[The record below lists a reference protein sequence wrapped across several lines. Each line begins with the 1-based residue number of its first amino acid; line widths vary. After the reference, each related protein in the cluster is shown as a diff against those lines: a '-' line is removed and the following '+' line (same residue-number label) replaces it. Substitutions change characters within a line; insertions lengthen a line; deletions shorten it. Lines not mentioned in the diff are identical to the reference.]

1 MNLPAKL
8 PLPPPPDR
16 PGDLKRWSNLAGCA
30 HGLAIAEL
38 IRRQGLCVVI
48 TTDALAS
55 QRLGE
60 ELAFFL
66 GVDSGFGIAHLP
78 DWETLP
84 YDQFSPYQDI
94 ISERLSTL
102 VALAEGRLRGAL
114 IVPVATALH
123 RLTPETHVLGS
134 SFMLEVGQRMDI
146 AAFRRRLEKAG
157 YSCVNQVLEHGDFA
171 VRGALLD
178 LYPMGSNEPVRIDL
192 FDDEIDSLRL
202 FDPETQR
209 SGKSIERLHLLP
221 ARECPLDED
230 AITRFRHNWRQRFEG
245 RAIDCPVYKDVSEGL
260 APAGIEY
267 YLPLFFDGTATLFD
281 YLPQDCTIVLDAGVQ
296 AAGEAFLAAVVAR
309 WEQYRH
315 DAGRPI
321 LRPDELFLRV
331 DELMGASRRWPSV
344 RISDRTTTDA
354 DPSDSDID
362 TDTATERPPGATPTP
377 IREHNDH
384 RTLVQQGSDSQG
396 LAQPGAHAARI
407 ELGGEVLTST
417 TATGDRAL
425 AAGIPAAA
433 PPEPVATDG
442 RVDQRSGG
450 LPSLVLEPRAPDPLW
465 RLRAFLAS
473 RPGRVL
479 LLAESAGRREVLV
492 DLLRA
497 QGLTPRLLSDWASF
511 IGGTDDLALA
521 VAPLEAGLWL
531 PAAGIAVVAE
541 PLLYGER
548 VSQRKARKR
557 SARDAEGIVRDLAE
571 LSIGA
576 PVVHEEHG
584 VGRYLGLVVLE
595 AGGVRGEFLH
605 LEYADGD
612 KLYVPVAQ
620 LAMVSRYSGMDPEHV
635 PLHKLGS
642 GAWARARARAA
653 ERIRDVA
660 VELLEL
666 HARRAARQGYA
677 LEIDRDA
684 YRAFAEDFPFE
695 ETPDQ
700 RAAIEAVLADMR
712 STRPMD
718 RLVCGDVGFGKTE
731 VAMRAAFAAT
741 HADQQVAVLVP
752 TTLLAQQHYQ
762 NFRNRFADW
771 PVRVES
777 LSRFRSKKEES
788 SVLEGLADGR
798 VDIVIGTHKL
808 LGEGV
813 KFKRLGLVIVD
824 EEHRFGVR
832 QKERLKSLRAEVD
845 ILTLTAT
852 PIPRTLSMALSGT
865 RELSVIATAP
875 ARRLA
880 IKTFV
885 REWNNGLLTEAL
897 LREIGRGGQVY
908 FVNNDVEHI
917 FELAAKVEALVPQA
931 RVRVA
936 HGQMAERDLER
947 TMLDF
952 YHQRFNVLVCTTIIE
967 TGIDIPTANTIIINR
982 ADRFGLAQL
991 YQLRG
996 RVGRSHHRAYAYLLV
1011 PSVKN
1016 LSGDAKKR
1024 LEAIEALEELGV
1036 GFTIASHDLEIR
1048 GAGEILGEGQSGHI
1062 QEIGFGLYSELL
1074 ERAVAALKAGR
1085 IPDLDRPLDH
1095 GPEVDLRVPA
1105 LIPEDYLPD
1114 VHIRLM
1120 LYKRIAG
1127 CPDEDALD
1135 DLRAE
1140 LIDRFGPLPEATRNL
1155 LSIARMKL
1163 RAGALGMR
1171 KVDIGPD
1178 GGRIQFDPDPRI
1190 DPLTLMK
1197 FVQAHQPHYR
1207 FDGGDRLRILR
1218 KLPEPADR
1226 LALME
1231 TLLETL
1237 GGRAAAA

>member
-1 MNLPAKL
+1 VTRPACL
-8 PLPPPPDR
+8 LSFPAPTG
-16 PGDLKRWSNLAGCA
+16 PGDVKRWPGLSGCG

-38 IRRQGLCVVI
+38 VRERGLCVVI
-48 TTDALAS
+48 TPDALAA
-55 QRLGE
+55 QRLAD

-66 GVDSGFGIAHLP
+66 ADAPELAVAHLP

-94 ISERLSTL
+94 VSERLRTL
-102 VALAEGRLRGAL
+102 VALAEGALRGVL
-114 IVPVATALH
+114 LVSVATALH
-123 RLTPETHVLGS
+123 RLTPAAHVLGS
-134 SFMLEVGQRMDI
+134 SFMLEVGQKLAMDT
-146 AAFRRRLEKAG
+146 FRRRLEKAG
-157 YSCVNQVLEHGDFA
+157 YNCVSQVLEHGDFA

-178 LYPMGSNEPVRIDL
+178 LFPMGSEEPVRIDL
-192 FDDEIDSLRL
+192 FDDEIDTLRL

-209 SGKSIERLHLLP
+209 SGATIEKLHLLP

-230 AITRFRHNWRQRFEG
+230 AITRFRSNWRQRFDG
-245 RAIDCPVYKDVSEGL
+245 RAIDCPVYRDVSDGL

-267 YLPLFFDGTATLFD
+267 YLPLFFDSTATLFD
-281 YLPQDCTIVLDAGVQ
+281 YLPEYCTVVLDAGVRE
-296 AAGEAFLAAVVAR
+296 AGERFLASVTER

-315 DAGRPI
+315 DVGRPI
-321 LRPDELFLRV
+321 LKPHELFLRS
-331 DELMGASRRWPSV
+331 DEFMGGTRRWPSV
-344 RISDRTTTDA
+344 RIESVAVPGAGEAEVGAGAAQASRPSSSPDDA
-354 DPSDSDID
+354 DPAAAVNPAG
-362 TDTATERPPGATPTP
+362 TAAGVATP
-377 IREHNDH
+377 
-384 RTLVQQGSDSQG
+384 LM
-396 LAQPGAHAARI
+396 A
-407 ELGGEVLTST
+407 GE
-417 TATGDRAL
+417 A
-425 AAGIPAAA
+425 
-433 PPEPVATDG
+433 G
-442 RVDQRSGG
+442 RVVVTHGDRSGG
-450 LPSLVLEPRAPDPLW
+450 LPNLALESRAPDPVR
-465 RLRAFLAS
+465 RLREFLAKQ
-473 RPGRVL
+473 PGRVL
-479 LLAESAGRREVLV
+479 LLAESAGRREVLM
-492 DLLRA
+492 DLL
-497 QGLTPRLLSDWASF
+497 GGHGMKPRLLDGWSAFLESSDV
-511 IGGTDDLALA
+511 LALA

-531 PAAGIAVVAE
+531 SDAGIAIIAE

-548 VSQRKARKR
+548 VTQRKARKR
-557 SARDAEGIVRDLAE
+557 SSRDSESIVRDLTE
-571 LSIGA
+571 LSVGA
-576 PVVHEEHG
+576 AVVHEQHG
-584 VGRYLGLVVLE
+584 VGRYLGFVTLE
-595 AGGVRGEFLH
+595 AGGVKGEFLH
-605 LEYADGD
+605 LEYAEGD

-620 LAMVSRYSGMDPEHV
+620 LALISRYAGMDPDNV

-642 GAWARARARAA
+642 GAWARARASAA
-653 ERIRDVA
+653 QRIRDVA

-666 HARRAARQGYA
+666 HARRAARQGQA
-677 LEIDRDA
+677 IDIDRDA
-684 YRAFAEDFPFE
+684 YRAFADGFPFE

-700 RAAIEAVLADMR
+700 LAAIEAVLADLR

-731 VAMRAAFAAT
+731 VAMRAAFVAINAG
-741 HADQQVAVLVP
+741 QQVAVLVP
-752 TTLLAQQHYQ
+752 TTLLTQQHYQ
-762 NFRNRFADW
+762 NFRDRFADW

-777 LSRFRSKKEES
+777 LSRFKSKKEETA
-788 SVLEGLADGR
+788 VLEGLADGR

-813 KFKRLGLVIVD
+813 KFKRLALVIVD

-865 RELSVIATAP
+865 RELSVIATPP

-885 REWNNGLLTEAL
+885 REWNDGLLSEAL

-908 FVNNDVEHI
+908 FVNNDIEHI
-917 FELAAKVEALVPQA
+917 FDIAAKVEALVPQA

-936 HGQMAERDLER
+936 HGQMPERELER

-1011 PSVKN
+1011 PSLKN
-1016 LSGDAKKR
+1016 LAGDAKKR

-1095 GPEVDLRVPA
+1095 GPEVDLRVAA

-1114 VHIRLM
+1114 VHTRLM
-1120 LYKRIAG
+1120 LYKRTAG
-1127 CPDEDALD
+1127 CPDEEALD
-1135 DLRAE
+1135 ELRAE
-1140 LIDRFGPLPEATRNL
+1140 LIDRFGPLPEPTRNL
-1155 LSIARMKL
+1155 LNIARMKL
-1163 RAGALGMR
+1163 KAAALGMR
-1171 KVDIGPD
+1171 KVDIGPE
-1178 GGRIQFDPDPRI
+1178 GGRIQFDPEPKI
-1190 DPLTLMK
+1190 DLLALMK
-1197 FVQAHQPHYR
+1197 FVQSNQPHYR

-1218 KLPEPADR
+1218 KLPEPAER

-1231 TLLETL
+1231 TLLEVL
-1237 GGRAAAA
+1237 GQARGSGLNQ